1 MAINLGDAIL
11 YFVGDTSGLVKSADE
26 SVKIAESA
34 KNDMERMA
42 DDAASALQRQF
53 EEATRKIGLAFA
65 GIGGVITGF
74 IGASVKAFDE
84 SERASKQ
91 LEAVL
96 KSTGG
101 AAGITADE
109 IKRMASELQAQTGIS
124 DDATVSAS
132 AMLLTFTNIGKDV
145 FPDVTKAVLDLA
157 TGMNNGMTPS
167 AEQLSHTAITLG
179 KAMQDP
185 VVGVTALRRAGVQLS
200 DEQEKQIRGFMAVND
215 IAGAQK
221 IVLGELA
228 EQFGGRATEAA
239 KTLGGQIN
247 HLREDFGDLME
258 VIGEQIAPA
267 MSGLIDWL
275 KSAIVSFREWAQEHP
290 VLSQAV
296 VVLTTAIGGFMLAA
310 SPILIFLPQVVAS
323 IQIMIGLLPSITAF
337 FAGTGGIVVLVGAA
351 VIALQQ
357 LASAWMAANQA
368 ANEAADV
375 QSKLPATLRQVM
387 DALDAAGV
395 KYDAAKIA
403 TMETGDAID
412 YLNKLYY
419 EQVVA
424 SQAAVDGVEA
434 NEKKKIELSAD
445 VKKKIEELEKSHAD
459 KVKEITDKS
468 AADSQKNAEK
478 LLDLAKTLADK
489 QKDIA
494 QNFGDAVRD
503 IRDRFATTVAQMQRE
518 YRDRVRDFN
527 TSIAEMQQEFYD
539 SRQDAATDYY
549 DALSDAEYEYM
560 QRRAELMQSG
570 DYAGV
575 EKLDREYSVR
585 LYRMEREYK
594 QSEARAARDYQQA
607 VERAQRKMA
616 EEEAAF
622 QERLQL
628 EEERARELERIAA
641 ERQERETAKAI
652 EEYNARV
659 EENKKAEAAI
669 AEERE
674 KAFADLEAKYE
685 QAMQKLAD
693 ELGISVDLIRNSAN
707 DVANAHKEASDK
719 SVSAWLEM
727 IDWWE
732 SPEGLGH
739 QNSAVE
745 QAATTAERIAEANRI
760 SAEKTQ
766 GFWSRLWDSVKG
778 IWSRLT
784 NFDANQM
791 VMPAMYADG
800 GRTKSVPIIANEEG
814 PELATLP
821 DGTKGIIGDGRPG
834 IFALPVGTFIHTAS
848 ETAKM
853 LFQSFASGGIIEQL
867 SIAETVALQRMRKAF
882 SDLVNWARN
891 TGQITLEAWGILQ
904 TGIGNGWSEI
914 VSTAKRIS
922 DGKFLRVEGVG
933 GAGEGTWLSLEALTG
948 ENAGRI
954 HYRDSGNGVMAKLY
968 GLIGYAQ
975 GGSVI
980 DPASIYRGAPKE
992 KEQSPFPDD
1001 SPQSIDDSMTGTVIQ
1016 RFRDALV
1023 RAWAYLP
1030 YGTEEL
1036 IEWLRRI
1043 STGWT
1048 GGLTRASYRDGRIA
1062 GYTGLQDGNILSMIL
1077 DSNGVGNV
1085 AFGRRGALQRLT
1097 LSDIESFA
1105 RGGTVLGK
1113 DSYISGT
1120 GAVVNINM
1128 GGVTVRNDADIDM
1141 ISRSIAG
1148 RVRSALAGG
1157 IY

>member
-132 AMLLTFTNIGKDV
+132 AMLLTFTNIGKEI

-157 TGMNNGMTPS
+157 TGLNKGATPS
-167 AEQLSHTAITLG
+167 AEQLSQTAIMLG
-179 KAMQDP
+179 KAMQEP
-185 VVGVTALRRAGVQLS
+185 VIGVTALRRTGVQLS
-200 DEQEKQIRGFMAVND
+200 EQQEEQIKSFMAVND

-221 IVLGELA
+221 IILGELA
-228 EQFGGRATEAA
+228 EQFGGRASAA
-239 KTLGGQIN
+239 AQTLGGQIN

-575 EKLDREYSVR
+575 EKLDREYSDR

-669 AEERE
+669 AAERE
-674 KAFADLEAKYE
+674 KAFADLEAKYAE
-685 QAMQKLAD
+685 ATQKLAE
-693 ELGISVDLIRNSAN
+693 ELGVSVDIVRGGAE
-707 DVANAHKEASDK
+707 DAANAHKQASDQ
-719 SVSAWLEM
+719 SVAAWLEM

-778 IWSRLT
+778 IWERLT
-784 NFDANQM
+784 NFGDVTEPVA
-791 VMPAMYADG
+791 YASG
-800 GRTKSVPIIANEEG
+800 GTVRSVPVIANEEG
-814 PELATLP
+814 PEMATLP
-821 DGTKGIIGDGRPG
+821 DGRRGIIGDGRPG
-834 IFALPVGTFIHTAS
+834 IFALPVGTFINTAS

-882 SDLVNWARN
+882 SDLVNYGRN
-891 TGQITLEAWGILQ
+891 TGQLTVEAWGILQ

-922 DGKFLRVEGVG
+922 DGKFLRIQGVG
-933 GAGEGTWLSLEALTG
+933 GIGEGTWLSLEALTG

-954 HYRDSGNGVMAKLY
+954 HYRDAGNDVMAKLY
-968 GLIGYAQ
+968 GLIGYAR
-975 GGSVI
+975 GGTVI

-1085 AFGRRGALQRLT
+1085 AFGRRGALQRLS
-1097 LSDIESFA
+1097 LPDIEAFS
-1105 RGGTVLGK
+1105 RGGTVLGR
-1113 DSYISGT
+1113 DSYASGT
-1120 GAVVNINM
+1120 GANVVINI
-1128 GGVTVRNDADIDM
+1128 GGMTVREEADVEKV
-1141 ISRSIAG
+1141 SRAIAG
-1148 RVRSALAGG
+1148 RVRAALAGG
-1157 IY
+1157 VY